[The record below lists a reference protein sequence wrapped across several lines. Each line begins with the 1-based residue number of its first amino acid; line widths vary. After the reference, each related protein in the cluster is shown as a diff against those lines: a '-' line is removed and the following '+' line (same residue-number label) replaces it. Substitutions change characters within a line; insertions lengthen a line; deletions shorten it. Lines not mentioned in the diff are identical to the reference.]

1 MERSW
6 EGFADAL
13 ESSEPDRVNAVID
26 EVEELDID
34 ERAELFGKW
43 FDDLTALYEESDDGY
58 VRQSIVRV
66 AERLTPG
73 LAAAF
78 KLRDSETQ
86 SDVGERLV
94 DQTDSLCGF
103 MLEAMTD
110 EDGRVRQSVK
120 RGLRGVFR
128 TYSALEETG
137 TLEALVVELDEM
149 ADEYSG
155 KRREHL
161 LEAKEDAE
169 FSLQYGFAWMLDGL
183 QQELEEENDPDG

>member
-6 EGFADAL
+6 EEFADAL
-13 ESSEPDRVNAVID
+13 ESSEPDRVNGVID
-26 EVEELDID
+26 EVEELNID
-34 ERAELFGKW
+34 GRAELFEKW
-43 FDDLTALYEESDDGY
+43 FDDLTALYGESDDGY
-58 VRQSIVRV
+58 VRQSVVRV
-66 AERLTPG
+66 ADRLTPG

-78 KLRDSETQ
+78 DLQDSRTQ
-86 SDVGERLV
+86 SDVGERLI

-110 EDGRVRQSVK
+110 EDGRVRQSAK
-120 RGLRGVFR
+120 RGLRDVFR

-169 FSLQYGFAWMLDGL
+169 FNLRSGFAWMLDGL
-183 QQELEEENDPDG
+183 QEELEEEIDPDG